1 MHLYLHGILGHFSRR
16 CMYEDARLIDSI
28 MDYQTWYIEY
38 CLKNHGPEW
47 LLPPGVKELMRG
59 WGDKLPGMS
68 LGEIYRQ
75 AKLEKPLEEALYQ
88 SLGGAGLV

>member
-38 CLKNHGPEW
+38 CLKNHGPE
-47 LLPPGVKELMRG
+47 
-59 WGDKLPGMS
+59 
-68 LGEIYRQ
+68 
-75 AKLEKPLEEALYQ
+75 
-88 SLGGAGLV
+88 